1 MFNFFIDRPIF
12 STVVSLIITLAGA
25 LAAFGLPIAQ
35 YPQIVP
41 PQVQVSAS
49 FPGANADVVT
59 QSIAA
64 PIEQQVNGAK
74 GMLYM
79 DSKSAND
86 GSYSLTVTFDI
97 GTDQDLDAV
106 DVQNRV
112 AVAQSTLPADVIRQG
127 ITIRKQSTDFL
138 EVLALTAPDGRF
150 DATFLSNYALLNLQD
165 TLSRIPGVGAVRI
178 FGARDYSMRIWL
190 DPDRMARLGVTA
202 SDVQRVIQEQN
213 VVAPAGRI
221 GVPPVPPGQQMQ
233 YSATIRGRLTDPAQY
248 ENMILRAAPDGQ
260 IVYLKDIAR
269 IELGGADYSINVQ
282 ENGIPGVFIGIFLQ
296 PDANALDVA
305 DQVKQTMDQA
315 ARRFPAGVVYS
326 IPYSTTPFVTESLK
340 DVLITLGE
348 AFVLVLFVVFLFLQ
362 TWRATIIPMLAVPV
376 SLIGT
381 FAAFSAFGFSINTL
395 TLFGL
400 VLAIGIV
407 VDDAIVVVEAVQHRL
422 DTERTSAREATKAA
436 IADVGGP
443 VIAIAL
449 VLAAVFVPVAF
460 LGGLTGQLYRQFA
473 LTLATSVLLSAV
485 VALTLTPALCALL
498 LRPAEQERPRRLLGR
513 FFERFNRGF
522 AAFSG
527 RYSASVAKLARRAA
541 LVMLTLLIL
550 LAVLYVLVKSRP
562 TGLVPPEDQGFVFAV
577 MQLPPAASLERTN
590 RAVAQLTRIANETPG
605 VAGVAS
611 LAGFNLLTGLTTSY
625 NSTTFIR
632 LKPWDER
639 KGPGQSADDIVRT
652 LTGRLNA
659 EIREAQAL
667 VLSPPPIRGLGTT
680 GGFDFVVQD
689 RSGGDP
695 KQFAQVVQNLVGAAR
710 KRPEIGFVF
719 PNYDDRT
726 PQIEFEVDREKVKT
740 FGLALN
746 DVFFTLQTLMGNYYV
761 NDFNLFGR
769 TFRVQMQAEGTA
781 RTRPE
786 DVARYYVRNAGG
798 EMVPLSAVLAP
809 RSINGPEFYERYN
822 IYRAATLTGSPA
834 PGYSSGQA
842 AQAMQEAA
850 AALPAG
856 FGYEWT
862 GATYQE
868 QKTGG
873 QTAYIFALSL
883 MFVFLVLAALYESW
897 AMPVA
902 ILLVIPFGVLGAF
915 TGLALRGAVNNVYTQ
930 IGLIMLIGLAA
941 KNAILIVE
949 FAKLA
954 RERGVSIV
962 EAARQGAQLRLR
974 PILMT
979 SFAFIL
985 GTAPLAVATGAGAG
999 ARQAIGTAVVFG
1011 MLFATLIGIF
1021 VIPVFYVIL
1030 QRISER
1036 KMPFR
1041 QDEEPVTDDVQT
1053 HGAGLPAMKG
1063 TGSAEG
1069 RP

>member
-1 MFNFFIDRPIF
+1 MLNFFIDRPVF
-12 STVVSLIITLAGA
+12 STVISLIITLAGA
-25 LAAFGLPIAQ
+25 LAAFELPVSQ

-41 PQVQVSAS
+41 PQVQVSTA

-97 GTDQDLDAV
+97 GTNQDLAAV

-112 AVAQSTLPADVIRQG
+112 AIAQSTLPADVIRQG

-138 EVLALTAPDGRF
+138 EVLSLTSPDGRF
-150 DATFLSNYALLNLQD
+150 DTTFMSNYALLNLQD
-165 TLSRIPGVGAVRI
+165 VLSRIPGVGAVRI

-190 DPDRMARLGVTA
+190 DPAKMARLGVSA
-202 SDVQRVIQEQN
+202 GDVQRVIQEQN

-233 YSATIRGRLTDPAQY
+233 YSATIQGRLSDPAQY
-248 ENMILRAAPDGQ
+248 REMIVRAAPGGQ
-260 IVYLKDIAR
+260 IVFLKDIAR
-269 IELGGADYSINVQ
+269 VELGGADYSISVQ
-282 ENGIPGVFIGIFLQ
+282 QDGTAGVFIGIFLQ

-305 DQVKQTMDQA
+305 RQVQLTMDDA
-315 ARRFPAGVVYS
+315 AQRFPPGMIYS

-340 DVLITLGE
+340 DVLTTLGE
-348 AFVLVLFVVFLFLQ
+348 AFVLVLIVVFLFLQ
-362 TWRATIIPMLAVPV
+362 TWRATLIPMLAVPV

-381 FAAFSAFGFSINTL
+381 FAVFAALGFSINTL

-422 DTERTSAREATKAA
+422 DTEPISAPEATKAA

-449 VLAAVFVPVAF
+449 VLAAVFIPVAF

-473 LTLATSVLLSAV
+473 LTLATSVILSAV
-485 VALTLTPALCALL
+485 VALTLTPALCALF
-498 LRPAEQERPRRLLGR
+498 LRPAAHERPHGVMGR
-513 FFERFNRGF
+513 FFAGFNRGF
-522 AAFSG
+522 AAFSE
-527 RYSASVAKLARRAA
+527 RYVGVVIRLERHAA
-541 LVMLTLLIL
+541 LVALTFIALLV
-550 LAVLYVLVKSRP
+550 VLYGLINSRP
-562 TGLVPPEDQGFVFAV
+562 TGLVPEEDQGFVFAV
-577 MQLPPAASLERTN
+577 LQLPPGASLERTN
-590 RAVAQLTRIANETPG
+590 AAVAQLTRIANETGG

-611 LAGFNLLTGLTTSY
+611 LSGFNLLTGLTTSY
-625 NSTTFIR
+625 NSTTFVR
-632 LKPWDER
+632 LKPWAER
-639 KGPGQSADDIVRT
+639 KVPGQSASDIARI
-652 LTGRLNA
+652 LTGRLNG

-667 VLSPPPIRGLGTT
+667 VLSPPPIRGMGTT
-680 GGFDFVVQD
+680 GGFDFILQD
-689 RSGGDP
+689 RTGGDP
-695 KQFAQVVQNLVGAAR
+695 KQFAQVLQNLVGAAR
-710 KRPEIGFVF
+710 KRPELGFVF

-726 PQIEFEVDREKVKT
+726 PQIEYEVDREKVKT
-740 FGLALN
+740 FGIALN
-746 DVFFTLQTLMGNYYV
+746 DVFFTLQTLMGSYYV

-769 TFRVQMQAEGTA
+769 TFRVQMQAEAYA
-781 RTRPE
+781 RASPE
-786 DVARYYVRNAGG
+786 DVSRYYVRNSSGD
-798 EMVPLSAVLAP
+798 MVPLGTVLRP

-822 IYRAATLTGSPA
+822 IFRAATITGSAA

-842 AQAMQEAA
+842 AQAMQQVAA
-850 AALPAG
+850 TLPAG
-856 FGYEWT
+856 YGYEWT

-868 QKTGG
+868 LKTGG

-915 TGLALRGAVNNVYTQ
+915 VGLTLRSDVNNVYTQ

-954 RERGVSIV
+954 RERGASII

-985 GTAPLAVATGAGAG
+985 GTLPLAIATGAGAG
-999 ARQAIGTAVVFG
+999 ARRSIGTTVVFG
-1011 MLFATLIGIF
+1011 MLFATLIGIL
-1021 VIPVFYVIL
+1021 VIPVFYVII

-1036 KMPFR
+1036 KPPFR
-1041 QDEEPVTDDVQT
+1041 AEEDTAPGTVAAILPVGPERDT
-1053 HGAGLPAMKG
+1053 P
-1063 TGSAEG
+1063 
-1069 RP
+1069 

>member
-1 MFNFFIDRPIF
+1 MFNFFIDRPVF
-12 STVVSLIITLAGA
+12 STVISLIITLAGA
-25 LAAFGLPIAQ
+25 LAAFELPISQ

-41 PQVQVSAS
+41 PQVQVTTS
-49 FPGANADVVT
+49 FPGANSEVVT
-59 QSIAA
+59 ESIAA

-74 GMLYM
+74 GMIYM

-86 GSYSLTVTFDI
+86 GSYNLTVTFDI
-97 GTDQDLDAV
+97 GTNQDLDAV

-112 AVAQSTLPADVIRQG
+112 AIAQSTLPADVTRQG

-138 EVLALTAPDGRF
+138 EVLSLTSPSGRF
-150 DATFLSNYALLNLQD
+150 DTTFMSNYALLNLQD
-165 TLSRIPGVGAVRI
+165 TLARISGVGFVRI

-190 DPDRMARLGVTA
+190 DPDKMARTGVTA
-202 SDVQRVIQEQN
+202 GDVQRVIQEQN

-221 GVPPVPPGQQMQ
+221 GAPPVPAGQQMQ
-233 YSATIRGRLTDPAQY
+233 YSATIPGRLSEPSQY
-248 ENMILRAAPDGQ
+248 ENMIVRAAPDGQ
-260 IVYLKDIAR
+260 IVHLKDIAR
-269 IELGGADYSINVQ
+269 VELGGADYSINVQ
-282 ENGIPGVFIGIFLQ
+282 QDGIPGVFIGIFLQ
-296 PDANALDVA
+296 PDANALNVA
-305 DQVKQTMDQA
+305 DEVKRTMDTA
-315 ARRFPAGVVYS
+315 AKRFPPGMEYA

-340 DVLITLGE
+340 DVMLTLGI

-362 TWRATIIPMLAVPV
+362 TWRATIIPMMAVPV

-381 FAAFSAFGFSINTL
+381 FAAFAALGFSINTL

-422 DTERTSAREATKAA
+422 DAERTSAREATKAA

-449 VLAAVFVPVAF
+449 VLAAVFIPVAF

-473 LTLATSVLLSAV
+473 LTLATSVILSAV
-485 VALTLTPALCALL
+485 VALTLTPAMCALL
-498 LRPAEQERPRRLLGR
+498 LRPAEHERPHGILGR
-513 FFERFNRGF
+513 FFDRFNH
-522 AAFSG
+522 AFGVFSH
-527 RYSASVAKLARRAA
+527 RYTEWVGKLARHAA
-541 LVMLTLLIL
+541 IVALTFVLIL
-550 LAVLYVLVKSRP
+550 VGLYFLINSRP
-562 TGLVPPEDQGFVFAV
+562 TGLVPPEDQGYVFAV
-577 MQLPPAASLERTN
+577 LQLPPGASLQRTN
-590 RAVAQLTRIANETPG
+590 AAVAQLTRIALETPG

-611 LAGFNLLTGLTTSY
+611 LSGFNLLTGLTTSY
-625 NSTTFIR
+625 NSTTFVR

-639 KGPGQSADDIVRT
+639 KAPDESADGIVRN
-652 LTGRLNA
+652 LTGRLNT
-659 EIREAQAL
+659 EIKEARAL
-667 VLSPPPIRGLGTT
+667 VLSPPPIRGLSTT
-680 GGFDFVVQD
+680 GGFDFVLQD
-689 RSGGDP
+689 RTGGDP
-695 KQFAQVVQNLVGAAR
+695 KQFTQVLQNVVAAAS
-710 KRPEIGFVF
+710 KRPEIGFAF
-719 PNYDDRT
+719 PNFDDKT
-726 PQIEFEVDREKVKT
+726 PQIEYDVDREKVKT
-740 FGLALN
+740 FGIALT
-746 DVFFTLQTLMGNYYV
+746 DVFFTLQTLMGSYYV

-769 TFRVQMQAEGTA
+769 TFRVQMQAEAAA
-781 RTRPE
+781 RATPE
-786 DVARYYVRNAGG
+786 DVRRYYVRNANGD
-798 EMVPLSAVLAP
+798 MVPLSAVLTPKA
-809 RSINGPEFYERYN
+809 INGPEFYERYN
-822 IYRAATLTGSPA
+822 IYRAATITGSPA

-842 AQAMQEAA
+842 AQAMEEVART
-850 AALPAG
+850 LPDG
-856 FGYEWT
+856 YGYEWT
-862 GATYQE
+862 GAIFQE
-868 QKTGG
+868 LKTSG
-873 QTAYIFALSL
+873 QTGYIFALSL

-915 TGLALRGAVNNVYTQ
+915 VGLTLRGDVNNVYTQ

-954 RERGVSIV
+954 RERGAGIL

-985 GTAPLAVATGAGAG
+985 GTVPLAIATGAGAG
-999 ARQAIGTAVVFG
+999 ARKSIGTTVVFG

-1041 QDEEPVTDDVQT
+1041 HEEE
-1053 HGAGLPAMKG
+1053 G
-1063 TGSAEG
+1063 G
-1069 RP
+1069 RPPPGTAAPAEPGTPGS

>member
-1 MFNFFIDRPIF
+1 MFNFFIDRPVF

-25 LAAFGLPIAQ
+25 LAAFGLPISQ

-41 PQVQVSAS
+41 PQVQVSTS
-49 FPGANADVVT
+49 FPGANANVVT

-74 GMLYM
+74 GMIYM

-97 GTDQDLDAV
+97 GTNQDLDAV

-112 AVAQSTLPADVIRQG
+112 AIAQSTLPADVIRQG

-138 EVLALTAPDGRF
+138 EVLALTSPDGRF
-150 DATFLSNYALLNLQD
+150 DTTFMSNYALLNLQD
-165 TLSRIPGVGAVRI
+165 TLSRIPGVGFVRI

-190 DPDRMARLGVTA
+190 DPDKMARLGVTA
-202 SDVQRVIQEQN
+202 GDVRNVIQEQN

-221 GVPPVPPGQQMQ
+221 GVPPVPAGQQMQ
-233 YSATIRGRLTDPAQY
+233 YSATIAGRLSDPAQY
-248 ENMILRAAPDGQ
+248 ENMIVRAGANGQ

-269 IELGGADYSINVQ
+269 IELGGADYSIGVQ
-282 ENGIPGVFIGIFLQ
+282 ENGIAGVFVGIFLQ

-305 DQVKQTMDQA
+305 RQVKITMDDA
-315 ARRFPAGVVYS
+315 AKRFPQGMVYS

-340 DVLITLGE
+340 DVLITLGI
-348 AFVLVLFVVFLFLQ
+348 AFVLVLIVVFLFLQ
-362 TWRATIIPMLAVPV
+362 TWRATIIPMLAIPV

-381 FAAFSAFGFSINTL
+381 FAAFSALGFSINTL

-422 DTERTSAREATKAA
+422 DTEHPSPKEATKAA

-449 VLAAVFVPVAF
+449 VLAAVFIPVAF

-473 LTLATSVLLSAV
+473 LTLAISVILSAI

-498 LRPAEQERPRRLLGR
+498 LRPAAHERPHGLLGR
-513 FFERFNRGF
+513 FFDRFNRLF
-522 AAFSG
+522 DASSN
-527 RYSASVAKLARRAA
+527 RYSATVVTLARHAV
-541 LVMLTLLIL
+541 LVMLTFIVIIAALYLLI
-550 LAVLYVLVKSRP
+550 KNRP
-562 TGLVPPEDQGFVFAV
+562 TGLVPTEDQGYVFAV
-577 MQLPPAASLERTN
+577 MQLPNGASLERTN
-590 RAVAQLTRIANETPG
+590 AAVAQLTRIARETPG
-605 VAGVAS
+605 VDGVAS
-611 LAGFNLLTGLTTSY
+611 LSGFNLLTGLTTSY
-625 NSTTFIR
+625 NSTSFIR

-639 KGPGQSADDIVRT
+639 KGANESADAIVDT
-652 LTGRLNA
+652 LLRRLNS
-659 EIREAQAL
+659 EITEARAL
-667 VLSPPPIRGLGTT
+667 VLNPPPIRGLGTT
-680 GGFDFVVQD
+680 GGFDFILQD
-689 RSGGDP
+689 RTGGDP
-695 KQFAQVVQNLVGAAR
+695 KRFGQVLQEVVAAAH

-726 PQIEFEVDREKVKT
+726 PQIEYEVDREKVKT
-740 FGLALN
+740 YGIALT
-746 DVFFTLQTLMGNYYV
+746 DVFFTLQALMGSYYI
-761 NDFNLFGR
+761 NDFNLYGR
-769 TFRVQMQAEGTA
+769 TFRVQMQAEAGA
-781 RTRPE
+781 RASPD
-786 DVARYYVRNAGG
+786 DVNRYYVRNANGD
-798 EMVPLSAVLAP
+798 MIPLSAVLRP
-809 RSINGPEFYERYN
+809 KSISGPEFYERYN
-822 IYRAATLTGSPA
+822 IYRAATITGATA

-842 AQAMQEAA
+842 AQAMQEVAA
-850 AALPAG
+850 ATLPAG

-862 GATYQE
+862 GSTYQE
-868 QKTGG
+868 LKTGG

-915 TGLALRGAVNNVYTQ
+915 VGLLLRNEVNNVYTQ

-954 RERGVSIV
+954 RERGTAIV
-962 EAARQGAQLRLR
+962 ESARQAAQLRLR

-985 GTAPLAVATGAGAG
+985 GTLPLAIATGAGAG
-999 ARQAIGTAVVFG
+999 ARKSIGTTVVFG
-1011 MLFATLIGIF
+1011 MLFATMLGIF
-1021 VIPVFYVIL
+1021 VIPVFYVVL

-1041 QDEEPVTDDVQT
+1041 REQES
-1053 HGAGLPAMKG
+1053 GAAD
-1063 TGSAEG
+1063 G
-1069 RP
+1069 RPPATQPE